1 MKIWQQGTMAS
12 STKVIE
18 TVAVDTPNTSVL
30 TTPDMTCGKSPG
42 SGRSWSNRME
52 PLISFADVM
61 SEQLADSIVQ
71 EEYQTIKDDF
81 KEPIDDI
88 ETSNQQPIV
97 LGDGFPDTSS
107 DEALALM
114 LQAEMDKEYN
124 EYIAK
129 EESRVNQYSKVKLS
143 FDKYRASGGKTSTS
157 SAEEDSD
164 DDDDDDDMDEN
175 FMSHTKSSGNT
186 IVTKHDKEICSRRNV
201 ARMEDSFPAG
211 FLSGDARGMDLQ
223 LTNKIYNSLKQH
235 AFSEQRRSQ
244 RIHEPKEHYTTEH
257 AVDEKTRLILYR
269 LVNHGILAS
278 VNGVISVGKESVVIH
293 ADGGDAGL
301 LDESQKKTAIDLVKD
316 AKVPSECAIKVYKT
330 TLNEFRTRDKYI
342 KDDYRFKDRFK
353 KLNPR
358 KIIHMWAEKEMRNL
372 LRIKAAG
379 ISCPDVILLKKH
391 VLVMSF
397 LGVGQ
402 NPAPKLKDAVLS
414 STQRKSAYSQVKQ
427 IMHTLYHT
435 CRLVHADLSE
445 YNLLWNDQKVWVIDV
460 SQSVEP
466 NHPRGLEFLFRDC
479 QNMSKF
485 FRNCGVEDVADPMH
499 LFNEVSELSL
509 SVEDETSFRSEIERL
524 QRITEEHSQQGL
536 NKAKT
541 LLQQ

>member
-1 MKIWQQGTMAS
+1 MAS
-12 STKVIE
+12 STEVIE
-18 TVAVDTPNTSVL
+18 TAAIDAPNKSELATSPNNAWG
-30 TTPDMTCGKSPG
+30 TSPG
-42 SGRSWSNRME
+42 VNTGRSWSNRIE
-52 PLISFADVM
+52 PLVSFTDVM
-61 SEQLADSIVQ
+61 SEQLADSIVR
-71 EEYQTIKDDF
+71 EEYENEKVDLDECLGITETIS
-81 KEPIDDI
+81 PQPHIVG
-88 ETSNQQPIV
+88 SN
-97 LGDGFPDTSS
+97 LPDTSS

-124 EYIAK
+124 EYLAK
-129 EESRVNQYSKVKLS
+129 EESRVNQFSKVKLS
-143 FDKYRASGGKTSTS
+143 FDNYRASSVGRRAS
-157 SAEEDSD
+157 SSSIDDEDSD
-164 DDDDDDDMDEN
+164 LDDEADEDY
-175 FMSHTKSSGNT
+175 TLPKSSGNSIT
-186 IVTKHDKEICSRRNV
+186 TKHDKEICSRRNV

-235 AFSEQRRSQ
+235 AYSEQRRSQ

-301 LDESQKKTAIDLVKD
+301 LEENQPAIELLKD
-316 AKVPSECAIKVYKT
+316 AKVPKECAIKVYKT

-379 ISCPDVILLKKH
+379 IACPDVILLKKH

-402 NPAPKLKDAVLS
+402 NPAPKLKDALLS
-414 STQRKSAYSQVKQ
+414 GTQKKSAYHQVKQ
-427 IMHTLYHT
+427 IMHTLFHT
-435 CRLVHADLSE
+435 CRLIHADLSE

-466 NHPRGLEFLFRDC
+466 THPRGLEFLYRDC

-485 FRNCGVEDVADPMH
+485 FRNCGIDDVAEPMH
-499 LFNEVSELSL
+499 LFNEVSGLNL
-509 SVEDETSFRSEIERL
+509 SVNDETSFISEIERL
-524 QRITEEHSQQGL
+524 QRMSEEHAQQGL

-541 LLQQ
+541 LLQ